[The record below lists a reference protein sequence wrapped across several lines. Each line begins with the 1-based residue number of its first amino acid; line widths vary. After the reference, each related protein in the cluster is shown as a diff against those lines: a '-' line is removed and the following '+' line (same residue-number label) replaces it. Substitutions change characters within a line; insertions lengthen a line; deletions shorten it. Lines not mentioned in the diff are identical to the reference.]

1 MARRITYSAR
11 LKWGLTFIVSL
22 LILANW
28 VFPPP
33 LEKLQIVSP
42 EVTARDGQWLSG
54 FTVEDGR
61 WRLKARLGDIDP
73 RFTQRLIAIED
84 KRFYDHCGVD
94 PVAVL
99 RAAKSALS
107 NRKFVSGASTL
118 TMQLARQLE
127 PRPRTLRSKAIEMVR
142 AAQIEMR
149 LSKDEIL
156 EAYLTHISYGGN
168 LEGVRAASLSW
179 FGYEPHGLTDAQIA
193 LLIALPQAPEARRP
207 DRHAAMARKG
217 RDDIIRRLEASDH
230 LTARQAFEAR
240 EAGLPPLRLALPQT
254 AWMTAHRLSANGPY
268 TRSTLDAGLQDR
280 TQRLATAYAAQNPSL
295 SNIAI
300 MIVHNPTREV
310 RASLGSLSRDL
321 PGGWID
327 MTQRMRSPGSALKPF
342 IFALAFEDGIASP
355 GSKLMD
361 APTRFGSYQ
370 PQNFTR
376 RYHGDVTVEQA
387 LQHSLNVPSVI
398 ALDQIG
404 SARFEAALQATG
416 INMSVPQRSAEG
428 GGLAVALGGLG
439 VTPEGLATLYT
450 ALANGGMAAPLT
462 WHEKQDRQKPKAF
475 ISEKSA
481 AQITR
486 ILRQAPH
493 PRGHVPSWLSQNAP
507 PIAYKT
513 GTSYGHRDAW
523 AAGYTDEWTV
533 VIWTGRADGAPRYGM
548 TGRDAAAPLLFDV
561 FALLPHVPGLSRP
574 YRASETAPTG
584 LARVLGPDET
594 QPQILF
600 PEDGAQIALSVT
612 DGSKSLPLSALSPD
626 GSALAW
632 YVDGSK
638 LSKSDLDP
646 TATLWSPDKPGFY
659 TLRVVNTAGKSG
671 RARVEVTSLN

>member
-1 MARRITYSAR
+1 MARGITYPAK
-11 LKWGLTFIVSL
+11 LKWGLTIIVSL
-22 LILANW
+22 LLLANW
-28 VFPPP
+28 AFPPP
-33 LEKLQIVSP
+33 LHKLEVVSP

-61 WRLKARLGDIDP
+61 WRLKARLNEIDP
-73 RFTQRLIAIED
+73 RFIERLIIIED
-84 KRFYDHCGVD
+84 KRFYDHSGVD
-94 PVAVL
+94 AIAII
-99 RAAKSALS
+99 RAAKSAVK
-107 NRKFVSGASTL
+107 NKKFVSGASTL

-127 PRPRTLRSKAIEMVR
+127 PRPRTLRSKIIEMVR
-142 AAQIEMR
+142 AIQIELR
-149 LSKDEIL
+149 LSKPEIL

-179 FGYEPHGLTDAQIA
+179 FGHEPHGMTDAQIA
-193 LLIALPQAPEARRP
+193 LLIALPQAPESRRP
-207 DRHAAMARKG
+207 DRHPDMARKG
-217 RDDIIRRLEASDH
+217 RNDIIRRLEVSGDLSPIQAS
-230 LTARQAFEAR
+230 EAR
-240 EAGLPPLRLALPQT
+240 EAGLPSERLALPQT
-254 AWMTAHRLSANGPY
+254 AWLTALRLSKNGPLI
-268 TRSTLDAGLQDR
+268 RSTLDLGLQER
-280 TQRLATAYAAQNPSL
+280 AQILATGYAAQNPNL
-295 SNIAI
+295 SNIAVI
-300 MIVHNPTREV
+300 VVHNPTREV

-416 INMSVPQRSAEG
+416 IDMSVPMRSAEG

-439 VTPEGLATLYT
+439 VTPEGLATLYS
-450 ALANGGMAAPLT
+450 AMANGGMAAPLIWFKSQERAT
-462 WHEKQDRQKPKAF
+462 PKAF
-475 ISEKSA
+475 ISAQSA
-481 AQITR
+481 SQITR
-486 ILRQAPH
+486 ILRQVPH
-493 PRGHVPSWLSQNAP
+493 PGGRVPSWLSQDAP

-513 GTSYGHRDAW
+513 GTSYGYRDAW

-548 TGRDAAAPLLFDV
+548 TGRAAAAPLLFDV
-561 FALLPHVPGLSRP
+561 FALLPHAQGQAQAYHAPEAAPAGLLRI
-574 YRASETAPTG
+574 
-584 LARVLGPDET
+584 LGPDET

-600 PEDGAQIALSVT
+600 PEDGAQIALSAT

-626 GSALAW
+626 GTALSW
-632 YVDGSK
+632 YVDGEK
-638 LSKSDLDP
+638 LDASALDP
-646 TATLWSPDKPGFY
+646 TATQWTPAKPGFY
-659 TLRVVNTAGKSG
+659 TLRVVNRAGKSQ
-671 RARVEVTSLN
+671 RARVEITSLN